1 MKMILAALDL
11 EIRSDAV
18 LARAVQLAV
27 THAAQLVLLHVI
39 ERETLSYVAGVSGR
53 SETDLQDELKQQ
65 MLTRLEALLSETGR
79 TRRSVCRV
87 EFGSPHEVI
96 TRVAREISAGLIVI
110 GPGKT
115 QSLKEKILGSTAD
128 RVIRTA
134 PTPVLVVRRRPVK
147 PYIQVAVAVDFSP
160 QSAAAAREAH
170 KLAPDG
176 KITLIHVDDIPLTVE
191 QVMLRAGTSQAA
203 MEEYR
208 SARITKAS
216 HDLAGFAL
224 EVAGPSKTQKRNLQG
239 VPGVV
244 LGRLSRSS
252 RVDLLALGPHG
263 RNVILPTLLG
273 SVTQRVLKEA
283 ACDVLVAGP
292 R

>member
-1 MKMILAALDL
+1 
-11 EIRSDAV
+11 
-18 LARAVQLAV
+18 
-27 THAAQLVLLHVI
+27 
-39 ERETLSYVAGVSGR
+39 
-53 SETDLQDELKQQ
+53 
-65 MLTRLEALLSETGR
+65 
-79 TRRSVCRV
+79 
-87 EFGSPHEVI
+87 
-96 TRVAREISAGLIVI
+96 
-110 GPGKT
+110 
-115 QSLKEKILGSTAD
+115 
-128 RVIRTA
+128 
-134 PTPVLVVRRRPVK
+134 
-147 PYIQVAVAVDFSP
+147 
-160 QSAAAAREAH
+160 
-170 KLAPDG
+170 
-176 KITLIHVDDIPLTVE
+176 
-191 QVMLRAGTSQAA
+191 